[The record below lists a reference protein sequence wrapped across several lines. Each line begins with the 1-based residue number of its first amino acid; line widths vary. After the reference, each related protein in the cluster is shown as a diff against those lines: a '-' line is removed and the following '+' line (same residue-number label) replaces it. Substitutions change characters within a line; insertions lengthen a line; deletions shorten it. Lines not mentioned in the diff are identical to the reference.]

1 MWRQRGQRAEATR
14 LQLTEIMASSREDG
28 NHTVANQE
36 YSCSMGLEETH
47 KMIISILGIPLFISA
62 VLGNILIIVAFRKVS
77 SLHPPS
83 KLLLSRLSC
92 TDLVMNFICH
102 PLFAAISFSPEKS
115 VVCYTLWILYTI
127 VAFAFRGASLSTTT
141 AISVDRLLALLLGL
155 RYRQVG
161 TVRRV
166 KFLTFFLWLL
176 SASAAIVT
184 FYGPRLASRIAFAA
198 GLCCAITSSFCY
210 IKIYYK
216 LRLSQAQVQDQC
228 HERQPNQEGIQMKR
242 VRYKKTVSTAL
253 WVQVLFLACHLPFG
267 LLLGFITITGLN
279 TPFLWFALALA
290 TDLMC
295 IYSTLNPLLYCWRM
309 RELRQAVKD
318 TIKKFCCLSQREA
331 T

>member
-36 YSCSMGLEETH
+36 YSCSMGLEDTH

-83 KLLLSRLSC
+83 KLLLSCLSC
-92 TDLVMNFICH
+92 TDLVMNLICH

-155 RYRQVG
+155 RYRQVV

-166 KFLTFFLWLL
+166 KFLTFFL
-176 SASAAIVT
+176 
-184 FYGPRLASRIAFAA
+184 
-198 GLCCAITSSFCY
+198 
-210 IKIYYK
+210 
-216 LRLSQAQVQDQC
+216 
-228 HERQPNQEGIQMKR
+228 
-242 VRYKKTVSTAL
+242 
-253 WVQVLFLACHLPFG
+253 
-267 LLLGFITITGLN
+267 
-279 TPFLWFALALA
+279 
-290 TDLMC
+290 
-295 IYSTLNPLLYCWRM
+295 
-309 RELRQAVKD
+309 
-318 TIKKFCCLSQREA
+318 
-331 T
+331 

>member
-1 MWRQRGQRAEATR
+1 
-14 LQLTEIMASSREDG
+14 MASSREDG

-83 KLLLSRLSC
+83 KLLLSCLSC

-155 RYRQVG
+155 RYRQVV

-210 IKIYYK
+210 IKIYYT
-216 LRLSQAQVQDQC
+216 LRLFSSARPMSRRTTKSRRNSNEQG
-228 HERQPNQEGIQMKR
+228 PIQKDS
-242 VRYKKTVSTAL
+242 V
-253 WVQVLFLACHLPFG
+253 H
-267 LLLGFITITGLN
+267 
-279 TPFLWFALALA
+279 
-290 TDLMC
+290 
-295 IYSTLNPLLYCWRM
+295 STLGSSTISGLSSPIWFIVRFYYYHWIEYTIPLVCFGSSN
-309 RELRQAVKD
+309 ESDVFLRNSEPIAVLLEDKR
-318 TIKKFCCLSQREA
+318 IKASSKGHD
-331 T
+331 